1 VPGLEVIEGR
11 APAAFAGLAQPDA
24 LFVGGGAAGVLDAAV
39 AALRPGG
46 RLVVNAVTVETEAL
60 LVARRAMLGG
70 ELSRVAIAR
79 AEPMGS
85 MQAWR
90 PALPVTQWVWKKP

>member
-1 VPGLEVIEGR
+1 MIEGR

-24 LFVGGGAAGVLDAAV
+24 LFIGGGADSVLDAAV

-60 LVARRAMLGG
+60 LIARHATLGG
-70 ELSRVAIAR
+70 ELTRVAIGR
-79 AEPMGS
+79 VEPMGG
-85 MQAWR
+85 MQSWR

>member
-1 VPGLEVIEGR
+1 VIEGR

-24 LFVGGGAAGVLDAAV
+24 LFIGGGAASVLDAAV
-39 AALRPGG
+39 AVLRPGG
-46 RLVVNAVTVETEAL
+46 RLVVNAMTVETETL
-60 LVARRAMLGG
+60 LMARHATLGG

-79 AEPMGS
+79 VGPMGS

>member
-1 VPGLEVIEGR
+1 M
-11 APAAFAGLAQPDA
+11 
-24 LFVGGGAAGVLDAAV
+24 
-39 AALRPGG
+39 
-46 RLVVNAVTVETEAL
+46 TVETETL
-60 LVARRAMLGG
+60 LMARHATLGG

-79 AEPMGS
+79 VGPMGS